1 MLLLGSTSD
10 FRRKDEFESRPI
22 SGCVRPR
29 PRGLR
34 NPTEMS
40 IPVPIE
46 RDFWP
51 MGWEIPLKWAFQS
64 LSSEISDLWVEKSH
78 WNEHSSPY
86 RARFLTYGLR
96 NPTEMSIPVP
106 VERDFW
112 PMGWEIPLKWTPICS
127 VKNLS
132 NEAENQPE
140 SYNWKSATKS
150 IWNLRHLDFKNELVN
165 VLGF

>member
-1 MLLLGSTSD
+1 MGWEITQKWANPYSTSGMGWEILQKWA
-10 FRRKDEFESRPI
+10 FQGS
-22 SGCVRPR
+22 
-29 PRGLR
+29 
-34 NPTEMS
+34 
-40 IPVPIE
+40 IE
-46 RDFWP
+46 RDFWLMGWEIWQKWAFQTLSSEISDF

-64 LSSEISDLWVEKSH
+64 LSIEISDLWFEKSH
-78 WNEHSSPY
+78 RNEQF
-86 RARFLTYGLR
+86 R
-96 NPTEMSIPVP
+96 
-106 VERDFW
+106 RDFW
-112 PMGWEIPLKWTPICS
+112 LMCWEIIQKWTPICS